1 MKKISILLSLF
12 LFALSAFSQ
21 KKETGIFLKPFS
33 LDDAIEHA
41 LHNSPEL
48 NIQRLKER
56 QEREE
61 LAQTRLDA
69 LPEVYGTSDMRRNL
83 IIPRTPIPAHMID
96 PSAPEDELM
105 YMRFNTPWS
114 SGAGLNVT
122 FDLFN
127 PETAGK
133 RSEQKKQLSISRMEV
148 DISENALR
156 AELTQAYIDCAIA
169 RSQVESTIADTI
181 YFHTLRQEM
190 ENLFQ
195 LGKIPMIQKNL
206 SEINHNAA
214 VARYLQAENILH
226 DAQVNLLNRMG
237 EESDGNNPDW
247 LNLSDDIESL
257 YVKLTAG
264 NPSVG
269 NRSLS
274 QSKLSQ
280 QLALS
285 QLKTRH
291 MKLRYLPTISLTGY
305 YGANYFG
312 RDLQL
317 GNGDKWFGNSFVA
330 LSLHIP
336 ISQSISTSKGVSQLR
351 LQEMIDHENLRE
363 FQNNRNNALSKEL
376 AQLENLT
383 RDYLLK
389 HRILE
394 LRIENLSARGAEK
407 QKGYIP
413 ESDFQNEKQL
423 ERNARREFLQAAYEV
438 LSAHVRIDR
447 LMKE

>member
-181 YFHTLRQEM
+181 YFYTLRQEM

-336 ISQSISTSKGVSQLR
+336 ISQSFSTSKGVSQLR

-438 LSAHVRIDR
+438 LSAYVRIDR

>member
-181 YFHTLRQEM
+181 YFYTLRQEM

>member
-181 YFHTLRQEM
+181 YFYTLRQEM

-336 ISQSISTSKGVSQLR
+336 ISQSFSTSKGVSQLR

>member
-169 RSQVESTIADTI
+169 RSQLESTIADTI
-181 YFHTLRQEM
+181 YFYTLRQEM